1 MAFLCRRLSH
11 GYRVPGGPVTALAG
25 ISFAA
30 ADHEFVCLVGPSGCG
45 KTTLLKIVA
54 GLITPDAG
62 EVVFS
67 DDDSDGERPRTAMV
81 FQDHG
86 LFPWMSVIDNVAFCL
101 EMRGVGRRERRDR
114 ARVFVERFG
123 LGAFADCHPA
133 ELSMGMC
140 QRVGIARA
148 FLANPRILLMDEP
161 FGALD
166 AQTKFVLQE
175 ELLRLWRD
183 QMQTVLYVTHD
194 IEEALLLGDRI
205 LVLSGRPARVIE
217 EVVIPL
223 GRPRSLP
230 DRDRPEVVDLKWKI
244 WKTLEAEVRN
254 TLDSGA

>member
-11 GYRVPGGPVTALAG
+11 AYRVSGGPVPALDG

-30 ADHEFVCLVGPSGCG
+30 AEHEFVCLVGPSGCG

-54 GLITPDAG
+54 GLIVPEAG

-67 DDDSDGERPRTAMV
+67 GNGGGDRPRTAMV

-86 LFPWMSVIDNVAFCL
+86 LFPWMSVLDNVAFCL
-101 EMRGVGRRERRDR
+101 EMRGVGRRERRKQAR
-114 ARVFVERFG
+114 AFVERFG
-123 LGAFADCHPA
+123 LGAFADRHPA
-133 ELSMGMC
+133 ELSMGMR

-166 AQTKFVLQE
+166 AQTKAILQE
-175 ELLRLWRD
+175 ELLRLWHE
-183 QMQTVLYVTHD
+183 QFQTVLYVTHD

-205 LVLSGRPARVIE
+205 LVLSGRPARVLE
-217 EVVIPL
+217 DVAVPL
-223 GRPRSLP
+223 GRPRILA
-230 DRDRPEVVDLKWKI
+230 DRDRPEVIDLKWKI
-244 WKTLEAEVRN
+244 WRTLETEVRK
-254 TLDSGA
+254 TLDSGV